1 MYSREDVN
9 MKKILKNLDKPLLII
24 SLILF
29 IIGLIMIFSAS
40 NITAFMK
47 YSASP
52 YNYFLK
58 QNIFLILSVFLAL
71 LVILFHSKSYRFF
84 STIGVYLIGA
94 LLFLLLIYGSVKNLA
109 VSWIDLGF
117 FSIQPSEFA
126 KIIII
131 LWLASYYEYNKN
143 KLDSYLV
150 VLYPIF
156 IAGLIAGL
164 IFVQPDLGTTIIFA
178 VIVASIFFMAPIAK
192 EIRNKVL
199 LLLLSLILVFVIVF
213 TSSGNSLLNDR
224 QKQRFDFTEPCS
236 EEKFYSYG
244 NQVCNSYIAIN
255 NGGLSGVGLG
265 DSTQKYLYL
274 PEAHTDFI
282 FAIIMEEIGF
292 VGSLAIFILYFLL
305 IGRII
310 KIAKQSYNTRGFLIC
325 MGVAIYIMLHIV
337 VNLGGIFGL
346 MPMTGVPLPFMSY
359 GGSFAMCLV
368 LSLCFVQ
375 RVNVENKL
383 FFEKKLKKTK

>member
-1 MYSREDVN
+1 
-9 MKKILKNLDKPLLII
+9 MKKIFKNIDKPLLII
-24 SLILF
+24 SILLF
-29 IIGLIMIFSAS
+29 IIGLVMIFSSS

-52 YNYFLK
+52 YYYFFK
-58 QNIFLILSVFLAL
+58 QALVLIFSFIISLGIIF
-71 LVILFHSKSYRFF
+71 FHSKSYKIF
-84 STIGVYLIGA
+84 SNLGVYLIGV
-94 LLFLLLIYGSVKNLA
+94 LLFLLLIYGTVKNTA

-117 FSIQPSEFA
+117 FSIQPSEFS

-131 LWLASYYEYNKN
+131 IWIASYYESNKK
-143 KLDSYLV
+143 KLDSYLI

-156 IAGLIAGL
+156 IAGVIAGL
-164 IFVQPDLGTTIIFA
+164 IFVQPDLGTTIIFTI
-178 VIVASIFFMAPIAK
+178 IVASLFFMAPISK
-192 EIRNKVL
+192 EIRNKTL
-199 LLLLSLILVFVIVF
+199 MLLLSCLLVFVIVF
-213 TSSGNSLLNDR
+213 TSGGNSLLNDR

-236 EEKFYSYG
+236 QEKFYSYG
-244 NQVCNSYIAIN
+244 NQVCNSFIAIN
-255 NGGLSGVGLG
+255 NGGLDGVGLG

-282 FAIIMEEIGF
+282 FAIIMEEIGLIGAF
-292 VGSLAIFILYFLL
+292 IIFLLYFLL

-325 MGVAIYIMLHIV
+325 MGIAIYIMLHII

-359 GGSFAMCLV
+359 GGSFAMCLIFA
-368 LSLCFVQ
+368 LCFVQ
-375 RVNVENKL
+375 RIQIENKQYY
-383 FFEKKLKKTK
+383 EKKSKKVK

>member
-1 MYSREDVN
+1 
-9 MKKILKNLDKPLLII
+9 MKRIIKNIDKPLFFL
-24 SLILF
+24 STLLF
-29 IIGLIMIFSAS
+29 VFGLVMIFSAS

-52 YNYFLK
+52 YYYFFK
-58 QNIFLILSVFLAL
+58 QAIILTFSFIISIFIIF
-71 LVILFHSKSYRFF
+71 FHSKSYRIF
-84 STIGVYLIGA
+84 STLGVYLIGA
-94 LLFLLLIYGSVKNLA
+94 LLFLLLIYGTVKNTA
-109 VSWIDLGF
+109 ISWIDLGF

-131 LWLASYYEYNKN
+131 LWLASYYEANKN

-156 IAGLIAGL
+156 ISGIIAGL
-164 IFVQPDLGTTIIFA
+164 IFAQPDLGTTIIFT
-178 VIVASIFFMAPIAK
+178 VIVASIFFMSPISK

-199 LLLLSLILVFVIVF
+199 MLLLSFILLFVIIF
-213 TSSGNSLLNDR
+213 TSSGNSLLNER
-224 QKQRFDFTEPCS
+224 QRQRFDFTEPCS
-236 EEKFYSYG
+236 QEKFYSYG
-244 NQVCNSYIAIN
+244 NQVCNSFIAIN
-255 NGGLSGVGLG
+255 NGGLTGVGLG
-265 DSTQKYLYL
+265 NSTQKYLYL

-282 FAIIMEEIGF
+282 FSIIMEELGFIGAF
-292 VGSLAIFILYFLL
+292 TIVFLYFLL

-325 MGVAIYIMLHIV
+325 MGVAIYIMLHII
-337 VNLGGIFGL
+337 VNLGGVFGL

-368 LSLCFVQ
+368 LALCFVQ
-375 RVNVENKL
+375 RVNIENKMYY
-383 FFEKKLKKTK
+383 EKKLKKVEKN

>member
-1 MYSREDVN
+1 MN
-9 MKKILKNLDKPLLII
+9 CTLLPILLFSNANSPYYYFFKQA
-24 SLILF
+24 LIL
-29 IIGLIMIFSAS
+29 IFSY
-40 NITAFMK
+40 I
-47 YSASP
+47 
-52 YNYFLK
+52 
-58 QNIFLILSVFLAL
+58 LAL
-71 LVILFHSKSYRFF
+71 MIIPFHSKSYHFF
-84 STIGVYLIGA
+84 STIGVYAIGA
-94 LLFLLLIYGSVKNLA
+94 LLALLLIYGSVKNKA
-109 VSWIDLGF
+109 ISWIDLGF

-126 KIIII
+126 KIVII
-131 LWLASYYEYNKN
+131 LWLASYYEANKD
-143 KLDSYLV
+143 KLDSYIV

-156 IAGLIAGL
+156 VAGIIAGL

-178 VIVASIFFMAPIAK
+178 VIVASLFFMAPISR

-199 LLLLSLILVFVIVF
+199 LLLLSCIMVFVVVF
-213 TSSGNSLLNDR
+213 TSNGNNILNER
-224 QKQRFDFTEPCS
+224 QRQRFDFTTPCS
-236 EEKFYSYG
+236 QEKFYSYG

-265 DSTQKYLYL
+265 NSTQKYLYL

-282 FAIIMEEIGF
+282 FSIIMEEIGL
-292 VGSLAIFILYFLL
+292 VGAITIIILYFLL

-375 RVNVENKL
+375 RINVENRL
-383 FFEKKLKKTK
+383 FLEKKQKNEKK